1 MVSADVI
8 LQRDMPSAHSKVMLS
23 KMHNGGDMRVKG
35 KRDKGAY
42 DEMKSY
48 QLKDTPGYVKSH
60 HKRRSDL

>member
-1 MVSADVI
+1 MLSAAVTM
-8 LQRDMPSAHSKVMLS
+8 QREYAFCPPKVMLS